1 MKKSTLT
8 LMGMAAAIA
17 SAANAATI
25 TVTNDITTSTTWSA
39 SNEYD
44 MTQQIYVKPGATLTI
59 QPGTVCRSS
68 GNGSLAV
75 CRGAKIY
82 VNGTAA
88 KPVIMTSTTDTMTA
102 WHLGCNEWGNLTIMG
117 KALIGASHAG
127 KAYYQR
133 PGTTTN
139 NTKVPDGTNI
149 RQMEGL
155 TADYTGDPDVMYGGN
170 DDNDNSG
177 AIHYLS
183 IRYGGKVLG
192 LANELNG
199 LSLGGIGRATEIDH
213 VEIMN
218 NVDDGIEI
226 WGGTVNLKY
235 ISIWNVGDDSFDVD
249 QGWRGK
255 AQFGLIVQGASAN
268 AVQGS
273 GVGDNC
279 FEVDGAEDADAQPV
293 TTACIYN
300 FTCIGQPASARRGTA
315 WRDGARVQYRN
326 CIWMDVADKLVKN
339 DNTDGD
345 NATAGYGL
353 NGTLSFNALWTT
365 SATAHSTVNA
375 GSTFTPAALYQAQ
388 QVPGMLAEIKD
399 SVFYNIVG
407 GFGDAPVTLTAA
419 TYNNVA
425 ATNSPINGLTRG
437 SMQSLGGKSVYLV
450 TNVDPRAANDAV
462 ASVAAA
468 PADGFFSPAQ
478 YRGAFD
484 ADVNWLKGWTAA
496 DAYGM
501 LAASNT
507 EAPSTLEL
515 TATTFYQ
522 TAAGT
527 TYKVQSSTDMVNWTT
542 DATVAGDGTIKS
554 ATDLAT
560 PNSTKKFYRVLAVK
574 YATASI
580 DRPSDGSGGGALPS
594 DVLVSTWRL
603 W

>member
-1 MKKSTLT
+1 MKKTTLA

-17 SAANAATI
+17 GTGAATAA
-25 TVTNDITTSTTWSA
+25 TVTVSSDITTSTTWSA

-59 QPGTVCRSS
+59 QAGTVCKSN

-75 CRGAKIY
+75 CKGAKIY

-88 KPVIMTSTTDTMTA
+88 HPVIMTSTADTMTA

-117 KALIGASHAG
+117 NALISGSHAG
-127 KAYYQR
+127 KVPYIR
-133 PGTTTN
+133 PGTSTP
-139 NTKVPDGTNI
+139 NTKLPDGTNV

-155 TADYTGDPDVMYGGN
+155 TAAYAGDPNVMYGGN

-199 LSLGGIGRATEIDH
+199 LSLGGIGRATQIDH

-235 ISIWNVGDDSFDVD
+235 LSIWNAGDDSFDVD

-255 AQFGLIVQGASAN
+255 AQFGLLVQGASAN

-279 FEVDGAEDADAQPV
+279 FEIDGAEDADAQPV

-300 FTCIGQPASARRGTA
+300 FTAIGQPASARKGTA

-326 CIWMDVADKLVKN
+326 CVWMDVAGKLVSN
-339 DNTDGD
+339 DITDGD

-353 NGTLSFNALWTT
+353 NGTLSFNAIWTT

-375 GSTFTPAALYQAQ
+375 GSAAVEAALYQSQ

-399 SVFYNIVG
+399 SVFYDIVG
-407 GFGDAPVTLTAA
+407 GLGDASVNLLSG
-419 TYNNVA
+419 YNNVS
-425 ATNSPINGLTRG
+425 ATNLPIKSLVRSAGQT
-437 SMQSLGGKSVYLV
+437 LGGKTVYLV

-462 ASVAAA
+462 TSVAAA
-468 PADGFFSPAQ
+468 PADGFFSPAK

-484 ADVNWLKGWTAA
+484 SDVNWLKGWTAA

-501 LAASNT
+501 LAASSSET
-507 EAPSTLEL
+507 ASVLEL

-522 TAAGT
+522 TTVGAN
-527 TYKVQSSTDMVNWTT
+527 YKVQSSTDMVNWAT
-542 DATVAGDGTIKS
+542 DATVVGDGTIKS

-560 PNSTKKFYRVLAVK
+560 PNSTKKFYRVLAVQ
-574 YATASI
+574 
-580 DRPSDGSGGGALPS
+580 
-594 DVLVSTWRL
+594 
-603 W
+603 

>member
-1 MKKSTLT
+1 MKKTTLA

-17 SAANAATI
+17 GTGAATAA
-25 TVTNDITTSTTWSA
+25 TVTVSSDITTSTTWSA

-59 QPGTVCRSS
+59 QAGTVCKSN

-75 CRGAKIY
+75 CKGAKIY

-88 KPVIMTSTTDTMTA
+88 HPVIMTSTADTMTA

-117 KALIGASHAG
+117 NALISGSHAG
-127 KAYYQR
+127 KVPYIR
-133 PGTTTN
+133 PGT
-139 NTKVPDGTNI
+139 KLPDGTNV

-155 TADYTGDPDVMYGGN
+155 TAAYAGDPNVMYGGN

-199 LSLGGIGRATEIDH
+199 LSLGGIGRATQIDH

-235 ISIWNVGDDSFDVD
+235 LSIWNAGDDSFDVD

-255 AQFGLIVQGASAN
+255 AQFGLLVQGASAN

-279 FEVDGAEDADAQPV
+279 FEIDGAEDADAQPV

-300 FTCIGQPASARRGTA
+300 FTAIGQPASARKGTA

-326 CIWMDVADKLVKN
+326 CVWMDVAGKLVSN
-339 DNTDGD
+339 DITDGD

-353 NGTLSFNALWTT
+353 NGTLSFNAIWTT

-375 GSTFTPAALYQAQ
+375 GSAAVEAALYQSQ

-399 SVFYNIVG
+399 SVFYDIVG
-407 GFGDAPVTLTAA
+407 GLGDASVNLLSG
-419 TYNNVA
+419 YNNVS
-425 ATNSPINGLTRG
+425 ATNLPIKSLVRSAGQT
-437 SMQSLGGKSVYLV
+437 LGGKTVYLV

-462 ASVAAA
+462 TSVAAA
-468 PADGFFSPAQ
+468 PADGFFSPAK

-484 ADVNWLKGWTAA
+484 SDVNWLKGWTAA

-501 LAASNT
+501 LAASSSET
-507 EAPSTLEL
+507 ASVLEL

-522 TAAGT
+522 TTVGAN
-527 TYKVQSSTDMVNWTT
+527 YKVQSSTDMVNWAT
-542 DATVAGDGTIKS
+542 DATVVGDGTIKS

-560 PNSTKKFYRVLAVK
+560 PNSTKKFYRVLAVQ
-574 YATASI
+574 
-580 DRPSDGSGGGALPS
+580 
-594 DVLVSTWRL
+594 
-603 W
+603 

>member
-1 MKKSTLT
+1 MKKTTLA

-17 SAANAATI
+17 GTGAATAA
-25 TVTNDITTSTTWSA
+25 TVTVSSDITTSTTWSA

-59 QPGTVCRSS
+59 QAGTVCKSN

-75 CRGAKIY
+75 CKGAKIY

-88 KPVIMTSTTDTMTA
+88 HPVIMTSTADTMTA

-117 KALIGASHAG
+117 NALIAGSHAG
-127 KAYYQR
+127 KVPYIR
-133 PGTTTN
+133 PGTSTP
-139 NTKVPDGTNI
+139 NTKLPDGTNV

-155 TADYTGDPDVMYGGN
+155 TAAYAGDPNVMYGGN

-199 LSLGGIGRATEIDH
+199 LSLGGIGRATQIDH

-235 ISIWNVGDDSFDVD
+235 LSIWNAGDDSFDVD

-255 AQFGLIVQGASAN
+255 AQFGLLVQGASAN

-279 FEVDGAEDADAQPV
+279 FEIDGAEDADAQPV

-300 FTCIGQPASARRGTA
+300 FTAIGQPASARKGTA

-326 CIWMDVADKLVKN
+326 CVWMDVAGKLVSN
-339 DNTDGD
+339 DITDGD

-353 NGTLSFNALWTT
+353 NGTLSFNAIWTT

-375 GSTFTPAALYQAQ
+375 GSAAVEAALYQSQ

-399 SVFYNIVG
+399 SVFYDIVG
-407 GFGDAPVTLTAA
+407 GLGDASVNLLSG
-419 TYNNVA
+419 YNNVS
-425 ATNSPINGLTRG
+425 ATNLPIKSLVRSAGQT
-437 SMQSLGGKSVYLV
+437 LGGKTVYLV

-462 ASVAAA
+462 TSVAAA
-468 PADGFFSPAQ
+468 PADGFFSPAK

-484 ADVNWLKGWTAA
+484 SDVNWLKGWTAA

-501 LAASNT
+501 LAASSSET
-507 EAPSTLEL
+507 ASVLEL

-522 TAAGT
+522 TTVGAN
-527 TYKVQSSTDMVNWTT
+527 YKVQSSTDMVNWAT
-542 DATVAGDGTIKS
+542 DATVVGDGTIKS

-560 PNSTKKFYRVLAVK
+560 PNSTKKFYRVLAVQ
-574 YATASI
+574 
-580 DRPSDGSGGGALPS
+580 
-594 DVLVSTWRL
+594 
-603 W
+603 

>member
-1 MKKSTLT
+1 MKKTT
-8 LMGMAAAIA
+8 IALMGMAAAIA
-17 SAANAATI
+17 GTGGALAATV
-25 TVTNDITTSTTWSA
+25 TVSTDITTSTTWSA

-59 QPGTVCRSS
+59 QAGTLCKSN

-75 CRGAKIY
+75 CKGAKIY

-88 KPVIMTSTTDTMTA
+88 HPVIMTSTADTMTA

-117 KALIGASHAG
+117 NALISGSHAG
-127 KAYYQR
+127 KVPYIR
-133 PGTTTN
+133 PGTSTP
-139 NTKVPDGTNI
+139 NTKLPDGTNV

-155 TADYTGDPDVMYGGN
+155 TAANAGDPNVMYGGN

-255 AQFGLIVQGASAN
+255 AQFGLIVQGASAD

-279 FEVDGAEDADAQPV
+279 FEIDGAEDADAQPV

-300 FTCIGQPASARRGTA
+300 FTAIGQPASARKGTA

-326 CIWMDVADKLVKN
+326 CIWMDVAGKLVAN

-353 NGTLSFNALWTT
+353 NGTLSFNDLWTT
-365 SATAHSTVNA
+365 SSTAHSTVNA
-375 GSTFTPAALYQAQ
+375 GSAAVEAALYQAQ
-388 QVPGMLAEIKD
+388 QVPGMLAEITD

-407 GFGDAPVTLTAA
+407 GLGDAPVTLTNAA
-419 TYNNVA
+419 YNNVA
-425 ATNSPINGLTRG
+425 ASSLPIKGLVRATA
-437 SMQSLGGKSVYLV
+437 QTLGGKTVYRV
-450 TNVDPRAANDAV
+450 TSVDPRAANDAV

-468 PADGFFSPAQ
+468 PADGFFSPAR
-478 YRGAFD
+478 YRGAFN
-484 ADVNWLKGWTAA
+484 ADDNWLKGWTAA

-501 LAASNT
+501 LGPTAALAN
-507 EAPSTLEL
+507 STLEL

-522 TAAGT
+522 TAAGVN
-527 TYKVQSSTDMVNWTT
+527 YKVQSSTDMVNWAT

-560 PNSTKKFYRVLAVK
+560 PNSTKKFYRVLTVQ
-574 YATASI
+574 
-580 DRPSDGSGGGALPS
+580 
-594 DVLVSTWRL
+594 
-603 W
+603 